1 MTAKEANDKANVFNS
16 IKTDI
21 LYKKIEK
28 LIKQAASK
36 GQYQIFVN
44 LSQEEIEWI
53 YGSCNDVSTEL
64 RIKVT
69 LEHLCS
75 NGFNIEIKIY
85 KRFGT
90 KYEIKIDWSNGNA
103 TGSIKYI

>member
-1 MTAKEANDKANVFNS
+1 MTAKEAKNKATAFNS

-28 LIKQAASK
+28 LINQAASK

-44 LSQEEIEWI
+44 FSQEEIEWI

-69 LEHLCS
+69 LEHFCS
-75 NGFNIEIKIY
+75 NGFDIEIKIY
-85 KRFGT
+85 KRFGI
-90 KYEIKIDWSNGNA
+90 KYEIKIDWSNENE
-103 TGSIKYI
+103 TGSLKYI

>member
-1 MTAKEANDKANVFNS
+1 MTAKEAKDKATIFNS
-16 IKTDI
+16 IKNDI

-44 LSQEEIEWI
+44 LLQEEIEWI
-53 YGSCNDVSTEL
+53 YGSCNEVSTKQ

-69 LEHLCS
+69 LEQLCS
-75 NGFNIEIKIY
+75 NGFDIEIKIY

-90 KYEIKIDWSNGNA
+90 KYEIKIDWGNENE
-103 TGSIKYI
+103 TGSLKYI

>member
-1 MTAKEANDKANVFNS
+1 MTAKEAKDKANVFNS

-75 NGFNIEIKIY
+75 NGFDIEIKIY
-85 KRFGT
+85 KRFGI
-90 KYEIKIDWSNGNA
+90 KYEIKIDWGNENEA
-103 TGSIKYI
+103 GSLKYI

>member
-1 MTAKEANDKANVFNS
+1 MTAKEARKTATVFNS
-16 IKTDI
+16 IKNDI

-44 LSQEEIEWI
+44 LSQEEIEWV
-53 YGSCNDVSTEL
+53 YGSCNNVSTEQ

-69 LEHLCS
+69 LEQLCS
-75 NGFNIEIKIY
+75 NGFDIEIKIY
-85 KRFGT
+85 KRFGI
-90 KYEIKIDWSNGNA
+90 KYEIKIGWGNENE
-103 TGSIKYI
+103 TGSLKYI